1 MCPSPHPT
9 AGFLSVR
16 PCTSDTCFFVPSH
29 DCLFLQNLILTPS
42 SGISSPALGSY
53 TGGDGGVSIRLQAL
67 GCEEDLRDLKQVFSP
82 RPEWSPGVIFKWL
95 SCLLHIQ
102 EAVRSLALLSMHL
115 IDFPEPSYKQS
126 NVWVRLY
133 GCQSVYSH
141 NPTWSSPCEVAG
153 AGSEAV
159 TSRTRMRLLTRT
171 RQLAVELGPDAWVRV
186 PVLPLAS
193 PRDHPCDL
201 QPALRVGAPRVL
213 TECQPAACHA
223 LLQCA
228 LMYYF
233 ALIVLILGTLQKVVP
248 KVLLKT
254 CGDYERRWGL
264 PPTFLSVNSTSS
276 L

>member
-29 DCLFLQNLILTPS
+29 DCLFLQNLILTLS

-53 TGGDGGVSIRLQAL
+53 TGGDGGVSIRLQTL

-95 SCLLHIQ
+95 SRLLHIQ
-102 EAVRSLALLSMHL
+102 EAVHSLALLSMHL

-159 TSRTRMRLLTRT
+159 TSRTRMRLLTRI

-193 PRDHPCDL
+193 PRDHPVICSLD
-201 QPALRVGAPRVL
+201 PERVL
-213 TECQPAACHA
+213 PKFWRVPARSFSCPFTVRT
-223 LLQCA
+223 
-228 LMYYF
+228 Y
-233 ALIVLILGTLQKVVP
+233 
-248 KVLLKT
+248 VLLCSNCLNLRGFAESCPKSIAKNLWRLWK
-254 CGDYERRWGL
+254 EMRSA
-264 PPTFLSVNSTSS
+264 PHLSKR
-276 L
+276 